1 MASDVSPFEAAR
13 LAYRPRLPTAL
24 RDGIA
29 RVRLTEGAAGPVDP
43 AIRERFPH
51 TADQPVLRLEPGA
64 GMADRRPV
72 RVGVV
77 LSGGQAPGGHNVV
90 VGLVDAL
97 AALEPSS
104 TVLGFLGGPR
114 GILTSRF
121 TELPPAAVES
131 YRNTGGFDLIGSGRD
146 KIETD
151 EQIGVCAETCRSLAL
166 DGLVVVGG
174 DDSNT
179 NAAIL
184 AEQFRSRGV
193 DTAVVG
199 VPKTI
204 DGDMKGGGIE
214 ASFGFDTATKVYAE
228 LVGNIARDARSAGK
242 YWHFVRLMGR
252 SASHVTLECA
262 LRVRPNV
269 ALIGEEAEER
279 GETLAATVERVAEVV
294 RLRAEAG
301 RSYGVCL
308 VPEGLIEFVP
318 EMRALIVELNG
329 LLRAGADATPDATPG
344 SVRERLGNAA
354 RSTFDALPPRIRE
367 QLLLDRDAHGNVQVS
382 KIDTEALLVQGV
394 AARLEAAALDGRFR
408 GKFQAQTHFF
418 GYEGRCAAPS
428 NFDADYTYTLGHV
441 AAALV
446 ASGRTGYVAAVEG
459 LAQDPTAWRASAI
472 PLTSLLRMEMRKGRS
487 VPVIGKALVETRGPA
502 FRAFA
507 AERERWAIDDAYV
520 YPGSIQY
527 FGPPEV
533 SGRGPLTL
541 EIESAAGLRGVSPG
555 L

>member
-1 MASDVSPFEAAR
+1 MGSDVSPLEAAR
-13 LAYRPRLPTAL
+13 LTYRPQLPAAL

-29 RVRLTEGAAGPVDP
+29 AVGIVEHATRPAET

-51 TADQPVLRLEPGA
+51 TSDQPLLRLAPA
-64 GMADRRPV
+64 GPRAARRRL

-77 LSGGQAPGGHNVV
+77 LSGGQAPGGHNVIA
-90 VGLVDAL
+90 GLVDAIL
-97 AALEPSS
+97 AFEPSS
-104 TVLGFLGGPR
+104 AVLGFLGGPA
-114 GILTSRF
+114 GILARRHV
-121 TELPPAAVES
+121 ELPLAAVAA

-146 KIETD
+146 KIETA
-151 EQIGVCAETCRSLAL
+151 EQIERCAETCRDLAL
-166 DGLVVVGG
+166 DGLVIVGG

-184 AEQFRSRGV
+184 AEQFRERG
-193 DTAVVG
+193 DGTSVVG

-262 LRVRPNV
+262 LRVRPNI
-269 ALIGEEAEER
+269 ALIGEEVAER
-279 GETLAATVERVAEVV
+279 GHTWAQTVEQVAEVV
-294 RLRAEAG
+294 RMRAAAG

-318 EMRALIVELNG
+318 EMRALISELNA
-329 LLRAGADATPDATPG
+329 LLRDAAPEVA
-344 SVRERLGNAA
+344 RERLGGSA

-382 KIDTEALLVQGV
+382 KIDTESLLVQDV
-394 AARLEAAALDGRFR
+394 ASRLETR
-408 GKFQAQTHFF
+408 KFQAQTHFF

-446 ASGRTGYVAAVEG
+446 AFGRSGYVAAVSG
-459 LAQDPTAWRASAI
+459 LASGPTAWRASAVA
-472 PLTSLLRMEMRKGRS
+472 LTSLLRMETRQGRS
-487 VPVIGKALVETRGPA
+487 VPVIGKALVETSGAA
-502 FRAFA
+502 FQAFA
-507 AERERWAIDDAYV
+507 RARERWAVEDAYV
-520 YPGSIQY
+520 YPGAIQY

-533 SGRGPLTL
+533 TSRGPLSL
-541 EIESAAGLRGVSPG
+541 ELESA
-555 L
+555 